1 MRKLKRLKAP
11 KARRLVPPC
20 FLCPNERKQPGTHG
34 HHLRPLEMG
43 GPQDGQLVRLCPTC
57 HGQVHAYEKQAA
69 KVGSGFVQDLPGDPP
84 WRQVVGILLKQKAEF
99 QERGVPAQ
107 DARRRVGASLT
118 DAELKMAHFVKNAT
132 GASSLDEM
140 VKTLITSAYKRI
152 TTGA

>member
-1 MRKLKRLKAP
+1 MRKLKLP

-20 FLCPNERKQPGTHG
+20 VLCPNERKQPGTHG
-34 HHLRPLEMG
+34 HHLRPVEYG
-43 GPQDGQLVRLCPTC
+43 GSADGRLLRLCPTC

-69 KVGSGFVQDLPGDPP
+69 KVGSGFVLDLPSDPP

-99 QERGVPAQ
+99 QARGVPAQ

-118 DAELKMAHFVKNAT
+118 DDELKMAHFVKRAT

-140 VKTLITSAYKRI
+140 VKTLIKSAYKKI